1 MPTGT
6 GMKRTAP
13 LLTMLTATTLLGGCV
28 ERRCV
33 ICSDP
38 PGSVVLVNNRP
49 IGPSPADQPF
59 VYYGNYHFTLV
70 RDGYETLQVDQCV
83 PAPWYEYPGLD
94 FISENLIP
102 WTIRD
107 VRRLNYQMQPIRNP
121 NTNEIRDRAQDL
133 RNRGAALG
141 PLPSAG
147 Q

>member
-1 MPTGT
+1 MR
-6 GMKRTAP
+6 RTACF
-13 LLTMLTATTLLGGCV
+13 LALLTATTLLCGCV
-28 ERRCV
+28 ERRFV
-33 ICSDP
+33 IASDP

-49 IGPSPADQPF
+49 VGPTPADVPF

-83 PAPWYEYPGLD
+83 PPPWYEYPGLD
-94 FISENLIP
+94 FFAENLIP

-107 VRRLNYQMQPIRNP
+107 VRRLNYPMQPIRNP
-121 NTNEIRDRAQDL
+121 SSNEIRDRAQDL

-141 PLPSAG
+141 PLPPSG